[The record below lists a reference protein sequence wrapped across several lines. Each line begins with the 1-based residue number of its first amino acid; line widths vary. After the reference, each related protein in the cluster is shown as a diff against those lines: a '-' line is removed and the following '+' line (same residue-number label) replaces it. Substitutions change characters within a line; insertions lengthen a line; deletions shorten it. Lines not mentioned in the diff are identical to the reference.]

1 LFSFG
6 IAARGA
12 GRIGSLIRL
21 GSLPRAN
28 LPYQQKIEL
37 TRADMAGLQIG
48 GAPTASAARVP
59 KGMPLIRFDRGV
71 YRKDEATVCG

>member
-1 LFSFG
+1 VAS
-6 IAARGA
+6 RGTA
-12 GRIGSLIRL
+12 RIGSLIRL
-21 GSLPRAN
+21 GSLARAN

-59 KGMPLIRFDRGV
+59 RGMPLIRFDRLV
-71 YRKDEATVCG
+71 YRDEEITICG